1 MLQIFGDTSTFPRF
15 LAPFYCHIYPQY
27 KENFR
32 YIFWI
37 GKFIRFAEGS
47 RGSRQI
53 WPIKVCF
60 QHNCACNQDNVPSF
74 SEQPFPSFNTKSN
87 CNLFGSLN
95 DVCDET
101 FDKRIIKIWKHC
113 SFLNFTKTRCK
124 SLSSREK
131 SLRHMDKQKRCFSQ
145 IVQISQ
151 FIFGRNVVLGKN

>member
-1 MLQIFGDTSTFPRF
+1 MVSSVSARYRSL
-15 LAPFYCHIYPQY
+15 
-27 KENFR
+27 FR
-32 YIFWI
+32 C
-37 GKFIRFAEGS
+37 
-47 RGSRQI
+47 SRQI
-53 WPIKVCF
+53 WSIKVCF

-151 FIFGRNVVLGKN
+151 FIFGRNVVLGEN